1 MITRMKKCCQL
12 AEHHKI
18 FDGHIC
24 YNSEMSEEE
33 IREVIVRQLVLK
45 DSVTHDLCTI
55 LPSSFDYVHCANRK
69 VCCITTVLLST
80 L

>member
-1 MITRMKKCCQL
+1 MITRKKCCQL

-18 FDGHIC
+18 FDGRIC

-33 IREVIVRQLVLK
+33 IKEVNVRQLVLK

-55 LPSSFDYVHCANRK
+55 LPSSFDYVCCVNRK